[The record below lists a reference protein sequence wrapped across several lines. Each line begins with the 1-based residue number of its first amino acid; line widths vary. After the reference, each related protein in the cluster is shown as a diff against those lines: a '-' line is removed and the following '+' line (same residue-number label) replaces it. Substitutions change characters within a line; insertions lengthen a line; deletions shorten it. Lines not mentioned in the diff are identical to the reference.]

1 MHRLRHHIVPALV
14 AFAIATVVLAGTASA
29 AVRGL
34 VIKNSGS
41 VVAQVVDGVVLGE
54 LSIPPGQIS
63 DPLEIFWL
71 DDNLDEY
78 QPASP
83 PFGVTLV
90 DEDSA
95 IVHASHVGPWTFT
108 VTGNDL
114 GESSTTFVLTENASP
129 VFTSV
134 PVPTHCEEAHVE
146 ADGFV
151 LRQNGVDLVH
161 VWRGAVT
168 GQLPAHLG
176 LQSLPIEVV
185 FLSPDSI
192 EFIPDEPQFQLVLD
206 IADSSVVT
214 WRPVDQWSFRLT
226 GEAIGQTP
234 VTLKVFHIDHDDFVS
249 PTMTAQTYSSADV
262 SPTSGSVAF
271 ALKPPAPN
279 PVRGAAHLEFSLSK
293 TGATDLSIF
302 DVNGRRVQ
310 QLVNAVMPAGPH
322 VVEWHADQLRAG
334 VYFARLA
341 TSAGTRVS
349 RVVVTR

>member
-1 MHRLRHHIVPALV
+1 MHRLRRYITPALV
-14 AFAIATVVLAGTASA
+14 AFFIATFASFGTAFA

-34 VIKNSGS
+34 VVKNNGS
-41 VVAQVVDGVVLGE
+41 VVAQVVDGVAQGE

-71 DDNLDEY
+71 DDNLAEY

-95 IVHASHVGPWTFT
+95 TVHASPVAPWMFI
-108 VTGNDL
+108 VTGNNP
-114 GESSTTFVLTENASP
+114 GESSTTFVLTENGSP

-134 PVPTHCEEAHVE
+134 PVETHCEEEHVE

-161 VWRGAVT
+161 VWQGVVT

-176 LQSLPIEVV
+176 QQSPPIEVV

-192 EFIPDEPQFQLVLD
+192 EFIPDEPVFQLVLD

-226 GEAIGQTP
+226 GEAIGQTN

-249 PTMTAQTYSSADV
+249 PTLTAQTYGSVDV
-262 SPTSGSVAF
+262 PATSGSVTF
-271 ALKPPAPN
+271 ALKAPAPN
-279 PVRGAAHLEFSLSK
+279 PVRGATRLEFSLSK
-293 TGATDLSIF
+293 TGVADLAVF
-302 DVNGRRVQ
+302 DVHGRRVQ
-310 QLVNAVMPAGPH
+310 QLVNAVLPAGPH
-322 VVEWHADQLRAG
+322 AVEWHADQLGAG
-334 VYFARLA
+334 VYFARLS
-341 TSAGTRVS
+341 TSIGTRVS